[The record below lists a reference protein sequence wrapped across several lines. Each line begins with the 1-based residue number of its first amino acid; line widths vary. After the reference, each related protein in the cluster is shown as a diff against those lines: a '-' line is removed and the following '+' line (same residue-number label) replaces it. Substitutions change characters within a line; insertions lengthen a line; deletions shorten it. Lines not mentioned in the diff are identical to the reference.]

1 MADLIQDLAAEKH
14 LSPRQLRAAGMFLR
28 ELQAHHGHSAGLVMH
43 LSEKIDAGRQ
53 ARLRP
58 PGGASIA
65 ALDSRLGKL
74 HQHER
79 VLLAALVRHGEK
91 GKATL
96 SDYGKARSNYQTQRT
111 SKAFATG
118 RVSALL
124 ETLADTYFGPINAEK
139 T

>member
-14 LSPRQLRAAGMFLR
+14 LSPRQIRAASMFLR
-28 ELQAHHGHSAGLVMH
+28 ELQAHHGSSGGLVTNIT
-43 LSEKIDAGRQ
+43 EKIDVGRQ

-58 PGGASIA
+58 PGGPSIA
-65 ALDSRLGKL
+65 ALDARLNKL

-91 GKATL
+91 GRATL
-96 SDYGKARSNYQTQRT
+96 SDYGRQRSGYSTGRTAR
-111 SKAFATG
+111 AFSVG
-118 RVSALL
+118 RVSGLL